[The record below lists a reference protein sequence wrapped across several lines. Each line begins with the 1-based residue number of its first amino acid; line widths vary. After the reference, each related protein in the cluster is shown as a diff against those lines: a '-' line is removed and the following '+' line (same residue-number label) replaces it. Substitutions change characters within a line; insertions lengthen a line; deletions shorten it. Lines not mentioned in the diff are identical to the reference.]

1 MVILALNTIK
11 IWISR
16 NFLQNLNFDFVKTK
30 IKVEQKSSS
39 KCHDIENPVRKQR
52 TSVVK
57 TFWLTANAGSAM
69 SLSYGEQQIS
79 SCKTMESTE
88 VPNPE
93 YILLFFDVNRGG
105 FFDVAQKI
113 LNYLDYK
120 SLVMFKRTCKS
131 IYEFNANYDIEQV
144 SPDFWKKE

>member
-1 MVILALNTIK
+1 
-11 IWISR
+11 
-16 NFLQNLNFDFVKTK
+16 
-30 IKVEQKSSS
+30 
-39 KCHDIENPVRKQR
+39 
-52 TSVVK
+52 
-57 TFWLTANAGSAM
+57 M

-79 SCKTMESTE
+79 SCKTMESPE
-88 VPNPE
+88 VLNPE

-144 SPDFWKKE
+144 SPDF